1 MKLSLTSD
9 LLDGGLGEALRETGA
24 AQSSS
29 SQFPAGRGPDRI
41 SGTAASDTIEGLGG
55 RDTLFGLG
63 GSDQL
68 FGGRGR
74 DSLIAGGGRDTAF
87 GGGGRDVLDGGG
99 GKDLLDG
106 GGGADVLFGGGGK
119 DHLIGGGGSDRLF
132 GGGGADTLEGGFG
145 NDTLEGGRSRDTF
158 VFRAES
164 VSAGDR
170 DTVLDFERR
179 DRLDL
184 EGFTQDT
191 AIITEIGEDFLTL
204 SLRDDFMP
212 ATVRF
217 INLDA
222 AGIRKIQTEV
232 SDLPALIEPDA
243 EAIRNSDLLGVIEET
258 IQIFLELDFE
268 PEFLRENGTEGR
280 DQMIGTRNDDV
291 IQGFGGADRIF
302 TSDGADQL
310 FGGAGAD
317 AFTILEFLPAG
328 SDINTIM
335 DFQPGDILAVAGALG
350 DTIYWSLNDRL
361 RLQQD
366 GDDAILLSRL
376 DDFEA
381 WTPTLRI
388 NRLGETLSQP
398 GIDKRSLLEAIT
410 DASQIKREAEGNV
423 HANLGAVPEIGFLNS
438 HAEVPSLGVELNFA
452 DLFYLGPGEQVD
464 FRLSEAREVRLVT
477 PGRAELIE
485 LGVPRRGADNLESA
499 TISAQVIEL
508 SFDLPQPSDEISSS
522 DRIDL
527 GELPPLTETSFYD
540 IAVRADD
547 QDVSGL
553 FYLELI

>member
-1 MKLSLTSD
+1 M
-9 LLDGGLGEALRETGA
+9 
-24 AQSSS
+24 
-29 SQFPAGRGPDRI
+29 
-41 SGTAASDTIEGLGG
+41 
-55 RDTLFGLG
+55 
-63 GSDQL
+63 
-68 FGGRGR
+68 
-74 DSLIAGGGRDTAF
+74 
-87 GGGGRDVLDGGG
+87 
-99 GKDLLDG
+99 
-106 GGGADVLFGGGGK
+106 
-119 DHLIGGGGSDRLF
+119 
-132 GGGGADTLEGGFG
+132 
-145 NDTLEGGRSRDTF
+145 
-158 VFRAES
+158 
-164 VSAGDR
+164 
-170 DTVLDFERR
+170 
-179 DRLDL
+179 
-184 EGFTQDT
+184 
-191 AIITEIGEDFLTL
+191 
-204 SLRDDFMP
+204 
-212 ATVRF
+212 
-217 INLDA
+217 
-222 AGIRKIQTEV
+222 
-232 SDLPALIEPDA
+232 
-243 EAIRNSDLLGVIEET
+243 IEET